1 MNKKYV
7 NIWMDSMGTSPMIS
21 HGTCDASGKEFSYRG
36 EYDDP
41 MKGKKVKSRSI
52 VRIINNSKFT
62 FEMYGPDEN
71 GKEFKNLEVVY
82 TRK

>member
-1 MNKKYV
+1 
-7 NIWMDSMGTSPMIS
+7 
-21 HGTCDASGKEFSYRG
+21 
-36 EYDDP
+36 